1 MIDPKAVEAAR
12 RMLTHPHP
20 GAWSLDKIDEAV
32 LANDD
37 IGISLTEAILAATKL
52 ARSSLTQAR
61 DEIVEGIKST
71 FLASTIEGPCV
82 WVSFETTQC
91 AERFIASLKTGERD
105 AG

>member
-1 MIDPKAVEAAR
+1 MIDQKAVEELRTQIADAEEHDDPAVSITFGCAR
-12 RMLTHPHP
+12 ALLT
-20 GAWSLDKIDEAV
+20 AS
-32 LANDD
+32 
-37 IGISLTEAILAATKL
+37 
-52 ARSSLTQAR
+52 QAR

>member
-1 MIDPKAVEAAR
+1 MTDPKDVLKRLREAENREIQQIR
-12 RMLTHPHP
+12 RAGGERHFLYLFRD
-20 GAWSLDKIDEAV
+20 AAEVIE
-32 LANDD
+32 
-37 IGISLTEAILAATKL
+37 SLTA
-52 ARSSLTQAR
+52 SQAR
-61 DEIVEGIKST
+61 GEIVEGIKST